1 MKLLFYFI
9 IVIIF
14 NYIKSS
20 LPQFESSSLEMILFN
35 DKFIYLNEES
45 NSVYITR
52 KNDDNE
58 NKVVNSKTIIKK
70 KYILKINDNRFIIF
84 GLTSNNKFG
93 YILFDS
99 NGNDINQPGIFDL
112 SFDSPVSYSIK
123 LVSENDYILSY
134 FYDNNNNCFLYQLNL
149 NLNILGGNKKVV
161 TESNYNLNTIECD
174 SFDNENIFC
183 LYSTVYSFRI
193 SNQNFHF
200 YIYYYSFGNISENIL
215 GKNKITESAAGSSLL
230 KFEYNNEKKF
240 LICYVE
246 IESNPKIYCQFYIQ
260 NGNTILKDKIY
271 YIGQENGG
279 RELNYLQFLK
289 KNPIMLRKYEYSI
302 YIHISLTNSKKE
314 TETLLY
320 VSTIDLNMII
330 QALIPSLYTI
340 NEKKNI
346 LINDYYFVILIY
358 KNSQIEIYINDFTLQ
373 CDEKKNY
380 IFEHP
385 TNSDIYISPN
395 IVKNIQSTSDNYT
408 YVSFSLDPLTNLI
421 VDNNVNI
428 GYLLNMIQI
437 DDKNNPNPNINLK
450 YNDELRITDNYYIY
464 HEDKVGGNYKV
475 LSNFCYFKVI
485 NCYDSCKNC
494 NYDIKGSIE
503 NHQCSECL
511 NDYIKFIID
520 TNEDK
525 YFNCYKREEQAV
537 KDYYSQN
544 GIYYKCDNSCDLC
557 YNGYSCIRC
566 KEDYYFKEDKQTRD
580 DTLDDICYKNT
591 PVQYY
596 FSSNEEI
603 HYNGIIINKV
613 YKKCYSTCYT
623 CFGEGDSINNSCI
636 KCKTEYKNY
645 EFNPTKCTIDTKTC
659 PKYWKVNEEKNIEC
673 IDECLHYIVHEGL
686 NKNQCVENCQ
696 SYINPYSLTSNPLL
710 FYECED
716 QKYCITL
723 SFCNLKNLISN
734 RTSCFS
740 NSICFDMNDY
750 TKIEDIID
758 DNDLDKAKRSIK
770 LIKFYEYQNKTFSQ
784 LSQGFAIN
792 QINKYNIDL
801 RYEINEINEKYLERI
816 DFITS
821 SKYKDFTI
829 TIYPLDLEDYIYTNI
844 FEINNLCSVNFT
856 KFFEKINYVNRDND
870 IIYIALIEHQNQNI
884 PINSINYFFCKFNK
898 IYKRLTLFDKLGDQY
913 SISSETIDVT
923 YPIYNYEN
931 SNIEDKYSKNL
942 ISTIKELHS
951 KDPNITF
958 YDNNEKIY
966 NNICYH
972 FTSMENTDMTIED
985 RIREYYRKISFCE
998 NNCTIINLFDLDEFH
1013 NPRSFCECQV
1023 KNDIIVSDNNY
1034 SFIYEDIEIKKTS
1047 NIKALNCANYAFSSK
1062 NIVKNYIFWI
1072 FIIIFV
1078 ILLVLL
1084 IIFFVCPK
1092 YSIENVLKSKKPKNI
1107 NINIIRKFEKNDS
1120 TDFKKN
1126 KSVRI
1131 NEDLKSSDRNINDY
1145 KKKVYQTSPNDPN
1158 LAPPKRKSQS
1168 NNSNNKFINPS
1179 KEEKKSFSRN
1189 DNDVTTTTININKK
1203 IKFDINKNAE
1213 DSFDDIFDNNFNLV
1227 NNYYYDKKKILENN
1241 YLKLKRKKEREI
1253 LRKARLSLVPLIDED
1268 YDKHINTEN
1277 EDYLDDYNPYK
1288 NQKRNIF
1295 LRFKKTMG
1303 NPYDNG
1309 IENYLN
1315 KFRCKTAIDK
1325 KKKNCLPKRISK
1337 FFIDEES
1344 DFLGDEQFFQL
1355 GNNIDSNENNNKSKS
1370 KSNTSENNP
1379 YKYLKNKKNTRNNN
1393 GIIDNDSKKENN
1405 KINSDNINFKIENNL
1420 SLNDNKK
1427 SNLLN
1432 SFSKNSIISDD
1443 RKLMN
1448 SSINS
1453 TNKEKEEKIQ
1463 EINKSNEEDNK
1474 NQLSNSINITEYYY
1488 ERSKEIKSFC
1498 MNYWNYLNR
1507 REFCLYSFYNKED
1520 NVTIPV
1526 RIATF
1531 ILVITLH
1538 FTLNCL
1544 FLTAGDIHKRYIYA
1558 LMHDGLNEGKFV
1570 FGIEFGKCFGI
1581 GFLLNVIKILFVKLV
1596 YELLFRIS
1604 KNVKEEMTPL
1614 SENNFTVEEIE
1625 EQNKK
1630 IDEFIKKYR
1639 KKCLIYIGIIIGLM
1653 ILFGYISVNYI
1664 WTFTKARVGII
1675 LRFIFSFILSIII
1688 CAFLCFIISIILF
1701 FGKKYSKKYLITCYN
1716 YLKIIY

>member
-9 IVIIF
+9 IFIIF
-14 NYIKSS
+14 NYIKNS

-35 DKFIYLNEES
+35 DKFIYLNAES

-58 NKVVNSKTIIKK
+58 NKIVNSKTIMKN

-84 GLTSNNKFG
+84 GLTSDNKFG

-99 NGNDINQPGIFDL
+99 NGNDIGGPGIFDIR
-112 SFDSPVSYSIK
+112 FDYPISYSIK

-134 FYDNNNNCFLYQLNL
+134 FYESNNNNCYLYHINLELNKF
-149 NLNILGGNKKVV
+149 GGKRRVV
-161 TESNYNLNTIECD
+161 TETNYNLNTIECD

-183 LYSTVYSFRI
+183 LYSTIYSFRI
-193 SNQNFHF
+193 QSQTFYL
-200 YIYYYSFGNISENIL
+200 YIYYYSFININEDTLSN
-215 GKNKITESAAGSSLL
+215 NKITEYAASSSLL
-230 KFEYNNEKKF
+230 KFEYNNEKKY

-246 IESNPKIYCQFYIQ
+246 IAENPKIYCQFFIQ

-271 YIGQENGG
+271 YIGQESGG
-279 RELNYLQFLK
+279 RVLNYLQFSK
-289 KNPIMLRKYEYSI
+289 KSPIMLRKYEYSI

-314 TETLLY
+314 TESLLY
-320 VSTIDLNMII
+320 VSTIDFNMII
-330 QALIPSLYTI
+330 QVLIPSLYTI

-358 KNSQIEIYINDFTLQ
+358 KNSQIEIYINDFAIP
-373 CDEKKNY
+373 CDEEKNY

-385 TNSDIYISPN
+385 SNSDIYISPD
-395 IVKNIQSTSDNYT
+395 IVKSITTTSENYT

-428 GYLLNMIQI
+428 GYLLNMVQI
-437 DDKNNPNPNINLK
+437 DDINKPTPNINLK
-450 YNDELRITDNYYIY
+450 YNDKLRITDNYYIY
-464 HEDKVGGNYKV
+464 HEDKVGGYYKV

-485 NCYDSCKNC
+485 NCYDSCKRC
-494 NYDIKGSIE
+494 NYDIKGSNE

-511 NDYIKFIID
+511 NDYIKFIIN
-520 TNEDK
+520 TAEDK
-525 YFNCYKREEQAV
+525 YFNCYKKDEQKV
-537 KDYYSQN
+537 KNYYSQN

-603 HYNGIIINKV
+603 HYNGLIINKV

-636 KCKTEYKNY
+636 KCKAEYKNY

-696 SYINPYSLTSNPLL
+696 SYINPYSLTSVPLL
-710 FYECED
+710 FYECEN
-716 QKYCITL
+716 QKYCITS

-750 TKIEDIID
+750 TKIEDIIY

-770 LIKFYEYQNKTFSQ
+770 LIKYYEYQNKTFSQ
-784 LSQGFAIN
+784 LSQGFKIN

-801 RYEINEINEKYLERI
+801 RYELNEINEKYVERI

-829 TIYPLDLEDYIYTNI
+829 TIYPLELEDYIYANI

-856 KFFEKINYVNRDND
+856 KLFEKINYVNRDND

-898 IYKRLTLFDKLGDQY
+898 IYKRLTLFDKLNDQY
-913 SISSETIDVT
+913 SISSETIDIT
-923 YPIYNYEN
+923 YPLYNYEN
-931 SNIEDKYSKNL
+931 GNIEDKYSKNL
-942 ISTIKELHS
+942 ISTIKNLHS
-951 KDPNITF
+951 KDPNLTF
-958 YDNNEKIY
+958 YDINDKIY
-966 NNICYH
+966 NDICYP

-985 RIREYYRKISFCE
+985 RVREYYIKISLCE

-1034 SFIYEDIEIKKTS
+1034 SFIYENIEIKKVS
-1047 NIKALNCANYAFSSK
+1047 NIKALKCANDAFSPK
-1062 NIVKNYIFWI
+1062 KIVKNYIFWI
-1072 FIIIFV
+1072 FIIIFG
-1078 ILLVLL
+1078 ILLALL
-1084 IIFFVCPK
+1084 ITFFLCPK
-1092 YSIENVLKSKKPKNI
+1092 HSIENVLKSKKPKNI
-1107 NINIIRKFEKNDS
+1107 NINIISKFEKNLDS
-1120 TDFKKN
+1120 NFDLKKN

-1131 NEDLKSSDRNINDY
+1131 YEDLKSSVRNINDY

-1158 LAPPKRKSQS
+1158 LAPPKRKIQA
-1168 NNSNNKFINPS
+1168 NNSNKEYKNSS
-1179 KEEKKSFSRN
+1179 KEEKKSISRN
-1189 DNDVTTTTININKK
+1189 DYDLTTTTININKK
-1203 IKFDINKNAE
+1203 MKFDINKNAE
-1213 DSFDDIFDNNFNLV
+1213 VSFDDIFDDNFNELV
-1227 NNYYYDKKKILENN
+1227 NNYYYYDQKKILENN
-1241 YLKLKRKKEREI
+1241 YLRLKRKKEREI
-1253 LRKARLSLVPLIDED
+1253 LKKVRLSLVPLTDED

-1303 NPYDNG
+1303 NPYDSG

-1315 KFRCKTAIDK
+1315 KFRCKTVIVS
-1325 KKKNCLPKRISK
+1325 KKKNYLPKRISK

-1344 DFLGDEQFFQL
+1344 DDFLGDEQIFQL
-1355 GNNIDSNENNNKSKS
+1355 GNNNYSNENNS
-1370 KSNTSENNP
+1370 
-1379 YKYLKNKKNTRNNN
+1379 YKYLKNKKKSRNHN
-1393 GIIDNDSKKENN
+1393 GIIDNDSKNENN
-1405 KINSDNINFKIENNL
+1405 KNNSNYVNSKTENNL
-1420 SLNDNKK
+1420 SLNDNRK
-1427 SNLLN
+1427 NNFLN
-1432 SFSKNSIISDD
+1432 SFSKNSIISEE

-1453 TNKEKEEKIQ
+1453 ANKEKEANLQDIKET
-1463 EINKSNEEDNK
+1463 NEEDNK

-1488 ERSKEIKSFC
+1488 ERNKEIKSFC

-1520 NVTIPV
+1520 NVTIPI
-1526 RIATF
+1526 RIGTF
-1531 ILVITLH
+1531 ILVITFH

-1544 FLTAGDIHKRYIYA
+1544 LLTAGDIHKRYIYA

-1596 YELLFRIS
+1596 YELFFRIS
-1604 KNVKEEMTPL
+1604 NKEKEEMTTF
-1614 SENNFTVEEIE
+1614 SENNLTVEEIE

-1630 IDEFIKKYR
+1630 INEFIKKYR
-1639 KKCLIYIGIIIGLM
+1639 KKSLIYIGIITGLM
-1653 ILFGYISVNYI
+1653 ILFGYISVCYI
-1664 WTFTKARVGII
+1664 WTFSKARVGII

-1716 YLKIIY
+1716 YMKIIY